1 MKIKNITDKGVRP
14 SKVDVVVNFNKSPK
28 TFTLEPGQFIYVSGE
43 FKFLITQ
50 AMRVQKQKGL
60 IDFTDENE
68 PLENNVVLDSNISEV
83 LLENQK
89 EITIEPEED
98 KVVDVF
104 DLSLEDVQKE
114 EEKEEDKKEE
124 TKRERGRPKGSY
136 KLSSRIR
143 EAMAQKSKKND
154 K

>member
-28 TFTLEPGQFIYVSGE
+28 TFTLEPGQSIYVPGE
-43 FKFLITQ
+43 FNFLITQ
-50 AMRVQKQKGL
+50 AMRVQKQRGL
-60 IDFTDENE
+60 IDFADENE
-68 PLENNVVLDSNISEV
+68 PVENNVVLNSNTSETS
-83 LLENQK
+83 LENQT
-89 EITIEPEED
+89 EITTEPEED
-98 KVVDVF
+98 KVVDIF

-114 EEKEEDKKEE
+114 EEKEEEKKEE

-143 EAMAQKSKKND
+143 EAMAKKSKKND

>member
-1 MKIKNITDKGVRP
+1 MKIKNITDKSVRS

-28 TFTLEPGQFIYVSGE
+28 TFTLEPGQFIYVPGE
-43 FKFLITQ
+43 FNFLITQ
-50 AMRVQKQKGL
+50 AMRVQKQRGL

-68 PLENNVVLDSNISEV
+68 PVENNVVSDSNTSEV
-83 LLENQK
+83 LLENQT
-89 EITIEPEED
+89 EITIESKEN
-98 KVVDVF
+98 KVVDIF

-114 EEKEEDKKEE
+114 EKKEK

-143 EAMAQKSKKND
+143 ESVAKKSQKND